1 MQRLLNQVPINN
13 IISLGWDGAIVQAL
27 FHTRMVL
34 PDKLEGC
41 PSAFT
46 VLLSEYPATACV
58 CRHSQGEI
66 PELARQLRG
75 RVLEVVEHLRQ
86 RLGELGH
93 VLWSMAVF
101 ICVHGGIRGGVHLR
115 QRLVGHGDARGSSA
129 RVLAGVEHRAARR
142 SSSTWT
148 IGGHVSWS
156 MDTSVEHGGVHL
168 GS

>member
-1 MQRLLNQVPINN
+1 MRLQCHG
-13 IISLGWDGAIVQAL
+13 LGIAVGWEGSIVQAL

-41 PSAFT
+41 ASAFT

-66 PELARQLRG
+66 QELARQLRA
-75 RVLEVVEHLRQ
+75 RVLAVVEHLRL

-93 VLWSMAVF
+93 VSWSMVVF

-115 QRLVGHGDARGSSA
+115 QRLVGHGVARGSSSA
-129 RVLAGVEHRAARR
+129 VSACRR
-142 SSSTWT
+142 SLFCCICAAFFS
-148 IGGHVSWS
+148 
-156 MDTSVEHGGVHL
+156 
-168 GS
+168 